1 MKSVLHDWN
10 DENALRI
17 LKHTSEAMDKGYS
30 KLLLSDTVIPTTGAD
45 LDASSADITL
55 MHAHSAKE
63 RTEKDWAKLLDQA
76 GLTVMKIWGNRA
88 KAHCVI
94 EAELA

>member
-17 LKHTSEAMDKGYS
+17 LSHTSEAMNKGYS
-30 KLLLSDTVIPTTGAD
+30 KLLLSDTVIPMTGAD
-45 LDASSADITL
+45 LAASSADITL

-63 RTEKDWAKLLDQA
+63 RTERDWVKLLGQA
-76 GLTVMKIWGNRA
+76 GLTVMKIWRDRA
-88 KAHCVI
+88 TAHCVI